1 MCESQSIT
9 VECFVE
15 IIFPGECY
23 CAQVTVK
30 RGYDM
35 CGSQSITAECSVE
48 IIFSGECCCA
58 QVTVKRDHVW
68 KSKALEMN
76 VCRNHIAKT
85 ELSKICPSSSQWN
98 VDKQIHLWTRSI

>member
-85 ELSKICPSSSQWN
+85 ELSKICQSSSQ
-98 VDKQIHLWTRSI
+98 

>member
-1 MCESQSIT
+1 MCGSQSIT

-15 IIFPGECY
+15 IIFPGEFY
-23 CAQVTVK
+23 CAQITVK
-30 RGYDM
+30 RSYDM
-35 CGSQSITAECSVE
+35 CGSQSITVECSVE

-76 VCRNHIAKT
+76 VRRNHIAKI
-85 ELSKICPSSSQWN
+85 ELS
-98 VDKQIHLWTRSI
+98 